1 MKRAILMPVLAIA
14 TAMAGVNAFADADAQ
29 YRAGADFARQVQGQ
43 GESSLKNF
51 NPSASIPNY
60 TASPGEKKYYGG
72 VTATGDGAMK
82 ADGTTGWTTNEA
94 TKAVT
99 DSFVNNPKEPISP
112 DAPFIKASQDV
123 QSRADT
129 IIGKTGQTQCEAQNI
144 SRSEFT
150 NYTCERDLLVEQ
162 ACTRT
167 ASITGDWK
175 ETTETKTYTI
185 TSFNF
190 SRSGK
195 QIVFSFTAPQ
205 EGLILSGSLT
215 IKAGYAFLNSKM
227 NLLNTT
233 FNSSLL
239 TGQSNTVSLSGA
251 AGMRLSEGQLLSGT
265 SCSGNGSCIGTVDD
279 HIYNSFLNGSS
290 TMTLKLYMQV
300 KSRVWVPRVEWS
312 ESCPFSKSEGTLKKT
327 ECIEPG
333 STKTV
338 VVEGKPYQVTQA
350 CWKYKDTY
358 MTQAADNGTCKTYMN
373 NPACTLASRTCA
385 FTAEDGSGCLH
396 EYATYSCETRTSGQ
410 VMICGGD
417 TFCLDGDCE
426 RAQNGKNNDFAPVVS
441 ALAALAAAGKDVAA
455 INSANV
461 RAFTGSAKFCKKFAA
476 GFSNCC
482 KDGGWGQDV
491 GLASCSSE
499 EKALGKA
506 KENKLTV
513 SIGEFC
519 SKKVLG
525 VCLEKK
531 RGYCQFDSKLAQ
543 IVQQQGRN
551 GQLHIGFGKASSP
564 DCRGITQTELQQINF
579 EALDFSNFF
588 DDLQKNKKIP
598 DNDTLTKRVR
608 EEIAAQL
615 KNKQ

>member
-1 MKRAILMPVLAIA
+1 MKRAILMSVLAIA
-14 TAMAGVNAFADADAQ
+14 TTMASVNAFADADAQ

-43 GESSLKNF
+43 GESSLKKF

-72 VTATGDGAMK
+72 VTATGDGALK

-167 ASITGDWK
+167 ASITGHYEDTS
-175 ETTETKTYTI
+175 ET
-185 TSFNF
+185 
-190 SRSGK
+190 K
-195 QIVFSFTAPQ
+195 QIVIQSQNISFASSEAGYTGTWTAPVTGKVVAATATYSWNKRLAFSNPNWFMRVTTPFGLISMDNDTGSLALSSGMQLKKGAGMVFSIRTRRNNPTTDSIWKHSNMRYSFT
-205 EGLILSGSLT
+205 
-215 IKAGYAFLNSKM
+215 
-227 NLLNTT
+227 
-233 FNSSLL
+233 
-239 TGQSNTVSLSGA
+239 V
-251 AGMRLSEGQLLSGT
+251 
-265 SCSGNGSCIGTVDD
+265 
-279 HIYNSFLNGSS
+279 
-290 TMTLKLYMQV
+290 TLQIEIPAK
-300 KSRVWVPRVEWS
+300 KWVPDVVWN

-338 VVEGKPYQVTQA
+338 VVDGVSYPVTQA

-455 INSANV
+455 INSVNV

-491 GLASCSSE
+491 GLARCSSE

-531 RGYCQFDSKLAQ
+531 RSYCQFDSKLAQ

-564 DCRGITQTELQQINF
+564 DCRGITQTELQQIKF
-579 EALDFSNFF
+579 DKLDFSNFF

>member
-1 MKRAILMPVLAIA
+1 MKRAILMSMLAIA
-14 TAMAGVNAFADADAQ
+14 TTMASVNAFADADAQ

-72 VTATGDGAMK
+72 VTATGDGALK

-167 ASITGDWK
+167 ASITGHYEDTS
-175 ETTETKTYTI
+175 ET
-185 TSFNF
+185 
-190 SRSGK
+190 K
-195 QIVFSFTAPQ
+195 QIVIQSQNISFASSEAGYTGTWTAPVTGKVVAATATYSWNKRLAFSNPNWFMRVTTPFGLISMDNDTGSLALSSGMQLKKGAGMVFSIRTRRNNPTTDSIWKHSNMRYSFT
-205 EGLILSGSLT
+205 
-215 IKAGYAFLNSKM
+215 
-227 NLLNTT
+227 
-233 FNSSLL
+233 
-239 TGQSNTVSLSGA
+239 V
-251 AGMRLSEGQLLSGT
+251 
-265 SCSGNGSCIGTVDD
+265 
-279 HIYNSFLNGSS
+279 
-290 TMTLKLYMQV
+290 TLQIEIPAK
-300 KSRVWVPRVEWS
+300 KWVPDVVWN

-338 VVEGKPYQVTQA
+338 VVDGVSYPVTQA

-455 INSANV
+455 INSVNV
-461 RAFTGSAKFCKKFAA
+461 RAFTGSAKFCKKCAA

-491 GLASCSSE
+491 GLARCSSE

-531 RGYCQFDSKLAQ
+531 RSYCQFDSKLAQ

-564 DCRGITQTELQQINF
+564 DCRGITQTELQQIKF
-579 EALDFSNFF
+579 DKLDFSNFF

>member
-1 MKRAILMPVLAIA
+1 MNRVILILMQVLVLM
-14 TAMAGVNAFADADAQ
+14 TTMASVNAFADADSQ
-29 YRAGADFARQVQGQ
+29 YKAGSDFAHQIQGQ

-51 NPSASIPNY
+51 TPSEKIPGY
-60 TASPGEKKYYGG
+60 TDSPGEKKYYGG
-72 VTATGDGAMK
+72 ITATGDGAMK
-82 ADGTTGWTTNEA
+82 ADGTQEWTTNEA
-94 TKAVT
+94 TLAVT

-112 DAPFIKASQDV
+112 DAPFIQASQDV

-144 SRSEFT
+144 NRSEFT
-150 NYTCERDLLVEQ
+150 NYTCERDLQVEQ
-162 ACTRT
+162 YCTRT
-167 ASITGDWK
+167 ATPGIEGSTAW
-175 ETTETKTYTI
+175 ETKVVEY
-185 TSFNF
+185 
-190 SRSGK
+190 
-195 QIVFSFTAPQ
+195 
-205 EGLILSGSLT
+205 EL
-215 IKAGYAFLNSKM
+215 
-227 NLLNTT
+227 
-233 FNSSLL
+233 SSLPAREINGNIVV
-239 TGQSNTVSLSGA
+239 TVIPDISGEITEATYSWKNNNGNKPRFYMTVSFLGTNVQWHQKGDYNNVVFKPVPSHLT
-251 AGMRLSEGQLLSGT
+251 AGVPFTSSHPRKVRDGSGT
-265 SCSGNGSCIGTVDD
+265 
-279 HIYNSFLNGSS
+279 
-290 TMTLKLYMQV
+290 LKFKKHTQFKLRFVLRV
-300 KSRVWVPRVEWS
+300 KKDTYKPVVTWS
-312 ESCPFSKSEGTLKKT
+312 ENCPFSKNEGALKKT

-333 STKTV
+333 GTKTV
-338 VVEGKPYQVTQA
+338 YAGGQPFQITEA

-358 MTQAADNGTCKTYMN
+358 ITQAADAGACKIYMD
-373 NPACTLASRTCA
+373 NPACTLASRQCA
-385 FTAEDGSGCLH
+385 FNAEDGSGCLH
-396 EYATYSCETRTSGQ
+396 EFATYSCETRTSGK

-417 TFCLDGDCE
+417 TFCLDGECE
-426 RAQNGKNNDFAPVVS
+426 LAQKGKSNDFAPVVS

-455 INSANV
+455 INAVDV

-482 KDGGWGQDV
+482 KDSGWGQDV
-491 GLASCSSE
+491 GLARCSSE

-531 RGYCQFDSKLAQ
+531 RSYCQFDSKLAQ

-564 DCRGITQTELQQINF
+564 DCRGITQTELQQIKF
-579 EALDFSNFF
+579 DKLDFTNFF

-598 DNDTLTKRVR
+598 DNDTLTERVR

-615 KNKQ
+615 KNK

>member
-1 MKRAILMPVLAIA
+1 MKRAILMSVLAIA
-14 TAMAGVNAFADADAQ
+14 TTMASVNAFADADAQ

-72 VTATGDGAMK
+72 VTATGDGALK

-129 IIGKTGQTQCEAQNI
+129 IIGKTGQAQCEAQNI

-167 ASITGDWK
+167 ASITGHYEDTS
-175 ETTETKTYTI
+175 ET
-185 TSFNF
+185 
-190 SRSGK
+190 K
-195 QIVFSFTAPQ
+195 QIVIQSQNISFASSEAGYTGTWTAPVTGKVVAATATYSWNKRLAFSNPNWFMRVTTPFGLISMDNDTGSLALSSGMQLKKGAGMVFSIRTRRNNPTTDSIWKHSNMRYSFT
-205 EGLILSGSLT
+205 
-215 IKAGYAFLNSKM
+215 
-227 NLLNTT
+227 
-233 FNSSLL
+233 
-239 TGQSNTVSLSGA
+239 V
-251 AGMRLSEGQLLSGT
+251 
-265 SCSGNGSCIGTVDD
+265 
-279 HIYNSFLNGSS
+279 
-290 TMTLKLYMQV
+290 TLQIEIPAK
-300 KSRVWVPRVEWS
+300 KWVPDVVWN

-338 VVEGKPYQVTQA
+338 VVDGVSYPVTQA

-455 INSANV
+455 INSVNV

-476 GFSNCC
+476 GFSSCC

-491 GLASCSSE
+491 GLARCSSE

-531 RGYCQFDSKLAQ
+531 RSYCQFDSKLAQ

-564 DCRGITQTELQQINF
+564 DCRGITQTELQQIKF
-579 EALDFSNFF
+579 DKLDFSNFF

>member
-14 TAMAGVNAFADADAQ
+14 TTMAGVNAFADADAQ

-72 VTATGDGAMK
+72 VTATGDSAMK

-99 DSFVNNPKEPISP
+99 DSFVNNPKETISS

-195 QIVFSFTAPQ
+195 QIVFSFTSPEAGMVNSATLNVTTQ
-205 EGLILSGSLT
+205 NYLWNSRANFMNT
-215 IKAGYAFLNSKM
+215 IF
-227 NLLNTT
+227 NLGWSATIG
-233 FNSSLL
+233 L
-239 TGQSNTVSLSGA
+239 TGATGMTLTKGQTVQGS
-251 AGMRLSEGQLLSGT
+251 
-265 SCSGNGSCIGTVDD
+265 SCSGNGSCTGTLDNI
-279 HIYNSFLNGSS
+279 IYND
-290 TMTLKLYMQV
+290 MTSGKTGFTLTLIMQI
-300 KSRVWVPRVEWS
+300 KTRVWIPRVEWS

-396 EYATYSCETRTSGQ
+396 EFATYSCETRTSGQ

-455 INSANV
+455 INNVNV

-491 GLASCSSE
+491 GLARCSSE

>member
-14 TAMAGVNAFADADAQ
+14 TTMAGVNAFADADAQ

-72 VTATGDGAMK
+72 VTATGDGALK

-167 ASITGDWK
+167 ASITGHYEDTS
-175 ETTETKTYTI
+175 ET
-185 TSFNF
+185 
-190 SRSGK
+190 K
-195 QIVFSFTAPQ
+195 QIVIQSQNISFASSEAGYTGTWTAPVTGKVVAATATYSWNKRLAFSNPNWFMRVTTPFGLISMDNDTGSLALSSGMQLKKGAGMVFSIRTRRNNPTTDSIWKHSNMRYSFT
-205 EGLILSGSLT
+205 
-215 IKAGYAFLNSKM
+215 
-227 NLLNTT
+227 
-233 FNSSLL
+233 
-239 TGQSNTVSLSGA
+239 V
-251 AGMRLSEGQLLSGT
+251 
-265 SCSGNGSCIGTVDD
+265 
-279 HIYNSFLNGSS
+279 
-290 TMTLKLYMQV
+290 TLQIEIPAK
-300 KSRVWVPRVEWS
+300 KWVPDVVWN

-338 VVEGKPYQVTQA
+338 VVDGVSYPVTQA

-455 INSANV
+455 INSVNV

-476 GFSNCC
+476 GFSSCC

-491 GLASCSSE
+491 GLARCSSE

-531 RGYCQFDSKLAQ
+531 RSYCQFDSKLAQ

-564 DCRGITQTELQQINF
+564 DCRGITQTELQQIKF
-579 EALDFSNFF
+579 DKLDFSNFF

-615 KNKQ
+615 KNK

>member
-14 TAMAGVNAFADADAQ
+14 TTMASVNAFADADAQ

-72 VTATGDGAMK
+72 VTATGDGALK

-150 NYTCERDLLVEQ
+150 NYTCERDLLIEQ

-167 ASITGDWK
+167 ASITGHYEDTS
-175 ETTETKTYTI
+175 ET
-185 TSFNF
+185 
-190 SRSGK
+190 K
-195 QIVFSFTAPQ
+195 QIVIQSQNISFASSEAGYTGTWTAPVTGKVVAATATYSWNKRLAFSNPNWFMRVTTPF
-205 EGLILSGSLT
+205 GLISMDDDTGSPALSGGTQLT
-215 IKAGYAFLNSKM
+215 EDQKM
-227 NLLNTT
+227 T
-233 FNSSLL
+233 FSIRSRN
-239 TGQSNTVSLSGA
+239 N
-251 AGMRLSEGQLLSGT
+251 
-265 SCSGNGSCIGTVDD
+265 NPTVDF
-279 HIYNSFLNGSS
+279 IWKSS
-290 TMTLKLYMQV
+290 NMRYRFSITLQIEIPAK
-300 KSRVWVPRVEWS
+300 KWVPDVVWN

-338 VVEGKPYQVTQA
+338 VVDGVSYPVTQA

-455 INSANV
+455 INSVNV

-491 GLASCSSE
+491 GLARCSSE

-531 RGYCQFDSKLAQ
+531 RSYCQFDSKLAQ

>member
-1 MKRAILMPVLAIA
+1 MKRAILMSVLAIA
-14 TAMAGVNAFADADAQ
+14 TTMASVNAFADADAQ

-72 VTATGDGAMK
+72 VTATGDGALK

-167 ASITGDWK
+167 ASITGHYEDTS
-175 ETTETKTYTI
+175 ET
-185 TSFNF
+185 
-190 SRSGK
+190 K
-195 QIVFSFTAPQ
+195 QIVIQSQNISFASSEAGYTGTWTAPVTGKVVAATATYSWNKRLAFSNPNWFMRVTTPFGLISMDNDTGSLALSSGMQLKKGAGMVFSIRTRRNNPTTDSIWKHSNMRYSFT
-205 EGLILSGSLT
+205 
-215 IKAGYAFLNSKM
+215 
-227 NLLNTT
+227 
-233 FNSSLL
+233 
-239 TGQSNTVSLSGA
+239 V
-251 AGMRLSEGQLLSGT
+251 
-265 SCSGNGSCIGTVDD
+265 
-279 HIYNSFLNGSS
+279 
-290 TMTLKLYMQV
+290 TLQIEIPAK
-300 KSRVWVPRVEWS
+300 KWVPDVVWN

-338 VVEGKPYQVTQA
+338 VVDGVSYPVTQA

-455 INSANV
+455 INSVNV

-476 GFSNCC
+476 GFSSCC

-491 GLASCSSE
+491 GLARCSSE

-525 VCLEKK
+525 VCLEK
-531 RGYCQFDSKLAQ
+531 RRSYCQFDSKLAQ

-564 DCRGITQTELQQINF
+564 DCRGITQTELQQIKF
-579 EALDFSNFF
+579 DKLDFSNFF

>member
-1 MKRAILMPVLAIA
+1 MKRAILMSMLAIA
-14 TAMAGVNAFADADAQ
+14 STMASVNAFADADAQ

-72 VTATGDGAMK
+72 VTATGDGALK

-167 ASITGDWK
+167 ASITGHYEDTS
-175 ETTETKTYTI
+175 ET
-185 TSFNF
+185 
-190 SRSGK
+190 K
-195 QIVFSFTAPQ
+195 QIVIQSQNISFASSEAGYTGTWTAPVTGKVVAATATYSWNKRLAFSNPNWFMRVTTPFGLISMDNDTGSLALSSGMQLKKGAGMVFSIRTRRNNPTTDSIWKHSNMRYSFT
-205 EGLILSGSLT
+205 
-215 IKAGYAFLNSKM
+215 
-227 NLLNTT
+227 
-233 FNSSLL
+233 
-239 TGQSNTVSLSGA
+239 V
-251 AGMRLSEGQLLSGT
+251 
-265 SCSGNGSCIGTVDD
+265 
-279 HIYNSFLNGSS
+279 
-290 TMTLKLYMQV
+290 TLQIEIPAK
-300 KSRVWVPRVEWS
+300 KWVPDVVWN

-338 VVEGKPYQVTQA
+338 VVDGVSYPVTQA

-455 INSANV
+455 INSVNV

-491 GLASCSSE
+491 GLARCSSE

-531 RGYCQFDSKLAQ
+531 RSYCQFDSKLAQ

-564 DCRGITQTELQQINF
+564 DCRGITQTELQQIKF
-579 EALDFSNFF
+579 DKLDFSNFF

>member
-14 TAMAGVNAFADADAQ
+14 TTMAGVNAFADTDAQ

-72 VTATGDGAMK
+72 VTATGDGALK

-144 SRSEFT
+144 RRSEFT

-195 QIVFSFTAPQ
+195 QIVFSFTSPEA
-205 EGLILSGSLT
+205 GMVNSASLNVTTQNYLWNSRANFMNT
-215 IKAGYAFLNSKM
+215 IF
-227 NLLNTT
+227 NLGWNATIG
-233 FNSSLL
+233 L
-239 TGQSNTVSLSGA
+239 TGATGLTLTKGQTVQGS
-251 AGMRLSEGQLLSGT
+251 
-265 SCSGNGSCIGTVDD
+265 SCSGNGSCTGTVDNI
-279 HIYNSFLNGSS
+279 IYNDMASGKTRF
-290 TMTLKLYMQV
+290 TLTLIMQV
-300 KSRVWVPRVEWS
+300 KSRVWIPRVEWG

-455 INSANV
+455 INSVNV

-491 GLASCSSE
+491 GLARCSSE

-531 RGYCQFDSKLAQ
+531 RSYCQFDSKLAQ

>member
-1 MKRAILMPVLAIA
+1 MKRAILMSMLAIA
-14 TAMAGVNAFADADAQ
+14 TTMASVNAFADADAQ

-72 VTATGDGAMK
+72 VTATGDGALK

-167 ASITGDWK
+167 ASITGHYEDTS
-175 ETTETKTYTI
+175 ET
-185 TSFNF
+185 
-190 SRSGK
+190 K
-195 QIVFSFTAPQ
+195 QIVIQSQNISFASSEAGYTGTWTAPVTGKVVAATATYSWNKRLAFSNPNWFMRVTTPFGLISMDNDTGSLALSSGMQLKKGAGMVFSIRTRRNNPTTDSIWKHSNMRYSFT
-205 EGLILSGSLT
+205 
-215 IKAGYAFLNSKM
+215 
-227 NLLNTT
+227 
-233 FNSSLL
+233 
-239 TGQSNTVSLSGA
+239 V
-251 AGMRLSEGQLLSGT
+251 
-265 SCSGNGSCIGTVDD
+265 
-279 HIYNSFLNGSS
+279 
-290 TMTLKLYMQV
+290 TLQIEIPAK
-300 KSRVWVPRVEWS
+300 KWVPDVVWN

-338 VVEGKPYQVTQA
+338 VVDGVSYPVTQA

-455 INSANV
+455 INSVNV

-531 RGYCQFDSKLAQ
+531 RSYCQFDSKLAQ

-564 DCRGITQTELQQINF
+564 DCRGITQTELQQIKF
-579 EALDFSNFF
+579 DKLDFSNFF

>member
-14 TAMAGVNAFADADAQ
+14 TTMASVNVFADADAQ

-60 TASPGEKKYYGG
+60 TASPDEKKYYGG
-72 VTATGDGAMK
+72 VTATGDGALK

-195 QIVFSFTAPQ
+195 QIVFSFTSPEA
-205 EGLILSGSLT
+205 GMVNSASLNVTTQNYLWNSRANFMNTMFNLGWNAT
-215 IKAGYAFLNSKM
+215 IG
-227 NLLNTT
+227 
-233 FNSSLL
+233 L
-239 TGQSNTVSLSGA
+239 TGATGLTLTKGQTVQGS
-251 AGMRLSEGQLLSGT
+251 
-265 SCSGNGSCIGTVDD
+265 SCSGNGTCTGTVDNI
-279 HIYNSFLNGSS
+279 IYND
-290 TMTLKLYMQV
+290 MTSGKTRFTLTLIMQV
-300 KSRVWVPRVEWS
+300 KSRVWIPRVEWG

-455 INSANV
+455 INSVDV

-491 GLASCSSE
+491 GLARCSSE

-531 RGYCQFDSKLAQ
+531 RSYCQFDSKLAQ

-551 GQLHIGFGKASSP
+551 GQLHVGFGKASSP

>member
-14 TAMAGVNAFADADAQ
+14 TTMAGVNAFADADAQ

-99 DSFVNNPKEPISP
+99 DSFVNNPKETISS

-195 QIVFSFTAPQ
+195 QIVFSFTSPEAGMVNSATLNVTTQ
-205 EGLILSGSLT
+205 NYLWNSRANFMNT
-215 IKAGYAFLNSKM
+215 IF
-227 NLLNTT
+227 NLGWSATIG
-233 FNSSLL
+233 L
-239 TGQSNTVSLSGA
+239 TGATGMTLTKGQTVQGS
-251 AGMRLSEGQLLSGT
+251 
-265 SCSGNGSCIGTVDD
+265 SCSGNGSCTGTLDNI
-279 HIYNSFLNGSS
+279 IYND
-290 TMTLKLYMQV
+290 MTSGKTGFTLTLIMQI
-300 KSRVWVPRVEWS
+300 KSRVWIPRVEWS

-396 EYATYSCETRTSGQ
+396 EFATYSCETRTSGQ

-441 ALAALAAAGKDVAA
+441 TLAALAAAGKDVAA
-455 INSANV
+455 INSVNV

-482 KDGGWGQDV
+482 KDGGWGQDM
-491 GLASCSSE
+491 GLARCSSE

-531 RGYCQFDSKLAQ
+531 RSYCQFDSKLAQ

-588 DDLQKNKKIP
+588 GDLQKNKKIP

>member
-1 MKRAILMPVLAIA
+1 MKRAILMSVLAIA
-14 TAMAGVNAFADADAQ
+14 TTMASVNAFADADAQ

-72 VTATGDGAMK
+72 VTATGDGALK

-167 ASITGDWK
+167 ASITGHYEDTS
-175 ETTETKTYTI
+175 ET
-185 TSFNF
+185 
-190 SRSGK
+190 K
-195 QIVFSFTAPQ
+195 QIVIQSQNISFASSEAGYTGTWTAPVTGKVVAATATYSWNKRLAFSNPNWFMRVTTPFGLISMDNDTGSLALSSGMQLKKGAGMVFSIRTRRNNPTTDSIWKHSNMRYSFT
-205 EGLILSGSLT
+205 
-215 IKAGYAFLNSKM
+215 
-227 NLLNTT
+227 
-233 FNSSLL
+233 
-239 TGQSNTVSLSGA
+239 V
-251 AGMRLSEGQLLSGT
+251 
-265 SCSGNGSCIGTVDD
+265 
-279 HIYNSFLNGSS
+279 
-290 TMTLKLYMQV
+290 TLQIEIPAK
-300 KSRVWVPRVEWS
+300 KWVPDVVWN

-338 VVEGKPYQVTQA
+338 VVDGVSYPVTQA

-455 INSANV
+455 INSVNV

-531 RGYCQFDSKLAQ
+531 RSYCQFDSKLAQ

-615 KNKQ
+615 KNK

>member
-14 TAMAGVNAFADADAQ
+14 TTMAGVNAFADADAQ

-72 VTATGDGAMK
+72 VTATGDGALK

-195 QIVFSFTAPQ
+195 QIVFSFTSPEA
-205 EGLILSGSLT
+205 GMVNSASLNVTTQNYLWNSRANFMNT
-215 IKAGYAFLNSKM
+215 IF
-227 NLLNTT
+227 NLGWNATIG
-233 FNSSLL
+233 L
-239 TGQSNTVSLSGA
+239 TGATGLTLTKGQTVQGS
-251 AGMRLSEGQLLSGT
+251 
-265 SCSGNGSCIGTVDD
+265 SCSGNGSCTGTVDNI
-279 HIYNSFLNGSS
+279 IYND
-290 TMTLKLYMQV
+290 MTSGKTRFTLTLIMQV
-300 KSRVWVPRVEWS
+300 KSRVWIPRVEWG

-455 INSANV
+455 INSVDV

-491 GLASCSSE
+491 GLARCSSE

-531 RGYCQFDSKLAQ
+531 RSYCQFDSKLAQ

>member
-1 MKRAILMPVLAIA
+1 MKRAILMSVLAIA
-14 TAMAGVNAFADADAQ
+14 TTMASVNAFADADAQ

-72 VTATGDGAMK
+72 VTATGDGALK

-167 ASITGDWK
+167 ASITGHYEDTS
-175 ETTETKTYTI
+175 ET
-185 TSFNF
+185 
-190 SRSGK
+190 K
-195 QIVFSFTAPQ
+195 QIVIQSQNISFASSEAGYTGTWTAPVTGKVVAATATYSWNKRLAFSNPNWFMRVTTPFGLISMDNDTGSLALSSGMQLKKGAGMVFSIRTRRNNPTTDSIWKHSNMRYSFT
-205 EGLILSGSLT
+205 
-215 IKAGYAFLNSKM
+215 
-227 NLLNTT
+227 
-233 FNSSLL
+233 
-239 TGQSNTVSLSGA
+239 V
-251 AGMRLSEGQLLSGT
+251 
-265 SCSGNGSCIGTVDD
+265 
-279 HIYNSFLNGSS
+279 
-290 TMTLKLYMQV
+290 TLQIEIPAK
-300 KSRVWVPRVEWS
+300 KWVPDVVWN

-338 VVEGKPYQVTQA
+338 VVDGVSYPVTQA

-455 INSANV
+455 INSVNV

-615 KNKQ
+615 KNK

>member
-14 TAMAGVNAFADADAQ
+14 TTMAGVNAFADADAQ

-72 VTATGDGAMK
+72 VTATGDGALK

-195 QIVFSFTAPQ
+195 QIVFSFTSPEA
-205 EGLILSGSLT
+205 GMVNSASLNVTTQNYLWNSRANFMNT
-215 IKAGYAFLNSKM
+215 IF
-227 NLLNTT
+227 NLGWNATIG
-233 FNSSLL
+233 L
-239 TGQSNTVSLSGA
+239 TGATGLTLTKGQTVQGS
-251 AGMRLSEGQLLSGT
+251 
-265 SCSGNGSCIGTVDD
+265 SCSGNGSCTGAVDNI
-279 HIYNSFLNGSS
+279 IYNDMASGKTRF
-290 TMTLKLYMQV
+290 TLTLIMQV
-300 KSRVWVPRVEWS
+300 KSRVWIPRVEWG

-455 INSANV
+455 INSVDV

-491 GLASCSSE
+491 GLARCSSE

-531 RGYCQFDSKLAQ
+531 RSYCQFDSKLAQ

-551 GQLHIGFGKASSP
+551 GQLHVGFGKASSP

>member
-1 MKRAILMPVLAIA
+1 MKRAILMSVLAIA
-14 TAMAGVNAFADADAQ
+14 TTMASVNAFADADAQ

-72 VTATGDGAMK
+72 VTATGDGALK

-167 ASITGDWK
+167 ASITGHYEDTS
-175 ETTETKTYTI
+175 ET
-185 TSFNF
+185 
-190 SRSGK
+190 K
-195 QIVFSFTAPQ
+195 QIVIQSQNISFASSEAGYTGTWTAPVTGKVVAATATYSWNKRLAFSNPNWFMRVTTPFGLISMDNDTGSLALSSGMQLKKGAGMVFSIRTRRNNPTTDSIWKHSNMRYSFT
-205 EGLILSGSLT
+205 
-215 IKAGYAFLNSKM
+215 
-227 NLLNTT
+227 
-233 FNSSLL
+233 
-239 TGQSNTVSLSGA
+239 V
-251 AGMRLSEGQLLSGT
+251 
-265 SCSGNGSCIGTVDD
+265 
-279 HIYNSFLNGSS
+279 
-290 TMTLKLYMQV
+290 TLQIEIPAK
-300 KSRVWVPRVEWS
+300 KWVPDVVWN
-312 ESCPFSKSEGTLKKT
+312 ESCPFSKSEGTL
-327 ECIEPG
+327 IEPG

-338 VVEGKPYQVTQA
+338 VVDGVSYPVTQA

-455 INSANV
+455 INSVNV

-476 GFSNCC
+476 GFSSCC

-491 GLASCSSE
+491 GLARCSSE

-531 RGYCQFDSKLAQ
+531 RSYCQFDSKLAQ

-564 DCRGITQTELQQINF
+564 DCRGITQTELQQIKF
-579 EALDFSNFF
+579 DKLDFSNFF